1 MARYKKQHSLFIG
14 MKKDLDKLDKY
25 LLDAIENINNDRAVT
40 KMLLLDVIELI
51 KKTKENHKDVGAIAA
66 KYVETLQRS
75 NEQLVKIASLMQKD
89 SKENTNLSDK
99 DKEELFDIIKEA
111 S

>member
-1 MARYKKQHSLFIG
+1 
-14 MKKDLDKLDKY
+14 MKKDLEKLDRY
-25 LLDAIENINNDRAVT
+25 LLDAIDNINSDRAVT

-51 KKTKENHKDVGAIAA
+51 KTTKDNHKDVGAIAA

-75 NEQLVKIASLMQKD
+75 NEQLVKIAALMQKD
-89 SKENTNLSDK
+89 TKESANLSDK

>member
-1 MARYKKQHSLFIG
+1 
-14 MKKDLDKLDKY
+14 MKKDLENLDKY

-75 NEQLVKIASLMQKD
+75 NEQLVKVVGIMK
-89 SKENTNLSDK
+89 KTNSDKGLSDI
-99 DKEELFDIIKEA
+99 DKEELYDMISKED
-111 S
+111 SK

>member
-1 MARYKKQHSLFIG
+1 
-14 MKKDLDKLDKY
+14 MKKDLENLDKY

-51 KKTKENHKDVGAIAA
+51 KKTKDVGAIAA

-89 SKENTNLSDK
+89 SKENSNLSDK

>member
-1 MARYKKQHSLFIG
+1 
-14 MKKDLDKLDKY
+14 MKKDLENLDKY

-75 NEQLVKIASLMQKD
+75 NEQLVKLISIRQKGQTEE
-89 SKENTNLSDK
+89 KGLSEADK
-99 DKEELFDIIKEA
+99 DQLFDIINTTE
-111 S
+111 SNREIQ

>member
-1 MARYKKQHSLFIG
+1 
-14 MKKDLDKLDKY
+14 
-25 LLDAIENINNDRAVT
+25 
-40 KMLLLDVIELI
+40 
-51 KKTKENHKDVGAIAA
+51 
-66 KYVETLQRS
+66 
-75 NEQLVKIASLMQKD
+75 MQKD